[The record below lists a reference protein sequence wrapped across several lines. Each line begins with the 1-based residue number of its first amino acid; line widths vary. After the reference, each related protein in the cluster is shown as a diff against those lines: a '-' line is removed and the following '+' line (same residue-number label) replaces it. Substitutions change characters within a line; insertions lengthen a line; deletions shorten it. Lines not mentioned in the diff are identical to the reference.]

1 MSPPSTAASAP
12 NDPTANGWRQYL
24 GVFRYSRRAIAL
36 VWQTSRL
43 LTLVLATATV
53 IAGLLPAAAAWVG
66 QLIVDGVV
74 AAIQADAGVPNRL
87 IALVALE
94 GVIMAGIAGGQR
106 AIQTTQ
112 SLLRAQ
118 LGQRVNV
125 MILEK
130 AQTLQLADFEDSEF
144 YDKLTRA
151 RREASSR
158 PLSLVN
164 RTFGLIQNAISLMS
178 FAGLLLGFS
187 PWAVAILVIAGLPQ
201 FFSEA
206 KFSGDAFRLF
216 RWRSPDTR
224 RQMYLE
230 TVLAREDSAKEVKLF
245 ALGPL
250 FLNRY
255 REIFQRLYKED
266 RRLTLRRDI
275 WGFALGLIATM
286 AFYTTYAWI
295 VLTTVA
301 GGITLG
307 QMTMYLAVFRQG
319 QSAVSASLTAI
330 SGMYEDNLYLSNLYE
345 YLEQPVSIGQGT
357 TTTGAMP
364 GDGLRFEGVSF
375 RYPGSERNALEQ
387 ISLHLTPGRS
397 LALVGDNGSGKT
409 TLIKMLAGLYA
420 PSEGRILLDGTDLQD
435 WRGDVLSARIGI
447 IFQDFMRYQLPV
459 GENIGAGDVRHFN
472 DETRW
477 QRAAEKGLA
486 NDFIDSIPGGYHAQ
500 LGRWFSDGRELS
512 GGQWQKVAVAR
523 AFMREAA
530 DILVLDEPTAAMD
543 AGAEAEIFEHFRNL
557 SRDRMAILISHRFS
571 TVRMAD
577 EIVVLD
583 QGRIIER
590 GDHPSLLAAQ
600 GRYARLFHLQAA
612 GYQ

>member
-1 MSPPSTAASAP
+1 MAVS
-12 NDPTANGWRQYL
+12 QYL
-24 GVFRYSRRAIAL
+24 GVFRYSRRAIEL

-43 LTLVLATATV
+43 LTLVLATGTLV
-53 IAGLLPAAAAWVG
+53 AGLLPAAAAWVG

-74 AAIQADAGVPNRL
+74 AAIDASQGIPTEL
-87 IALVALE
+87 LWLVALE
-94 GVIMAGIAGGQR
+94 GVIMMGIAGAQR
-106 AIQTTQ
+106 AIQIAQ

-130 AQTLQLADFEDSEF
+130 AQSLQLADFEDSEF

-164 RTFGLIQNAISLMS
+164 RTFGLIQNGISLAS

-187 PWAVAILVIAGLPQ
+187 PWAVLILVLAGLPQ

-245 ALGPL
+245 QLGPL
-250 FLNRY
+250 LLQRY
-255 REIFQRLYKED
+255 RDIFKRLYRED
-266 RRLTLRRDI
+266 RRLTLRRDL
-275 WGFALGLIATM
+275 WGFALGLIATL
-286 AFYTTYAWI
+286 AFYGTYAWI
-295 VLTTVA
+295 VVTTVA

-307 QMTMYLAVFRQG
+307 QMTMYLSVFRQG

-345 YLEQPVSIGQGT
+345 YLEQPVSVGQGEAT
-357 TTTGAMP
+357 AGDIP
-364 GDGLRFEGVSF
+364 GDGLRFESVSF
-375 RYPGSERNALEQ
+375 RYPGGDSDALSDV
-387 ISLHLTPGRS
+387 SLHLTPGRS
-397 LALVGDNGSGKT
+397 IALVGSNGSGKT
-409 TLIKMLAGLYA
+409 TMIKLLAGLYA
-420 PSEGRILLDGTDLQD
+420 PTAGRILLDGTDLRD
-435 WRGDVLSARIGI
+435 WDSAALRERIGI

-459 GENIGAGDVRHFN
+459 GENIGAGDVAHFQ
-472 DETRW
+472 DEERW
-477 QRAAEKGLA
+477 QRAAQKGLA
-486 NDFIDSIPGGYHAQ
+486 ETFIEEIPGGYHAQ
-500 LGRWFSDGRELS
+500 LGRWFRDGRELS
-512 GGQWQKVAVAR
+512 GGQWQKIAVAR
-523 AFMREAA
+523 AFMREGA
-530 DILVLDEPTAAMD
+530 DVLVLDEPTAAMD
-543 AGAEAEIFEHFRNL
+543 AAAEAEIFEHFRTL
-557 SRDRMAILISHRFS
+557 TEDRMAILISHRFS

-577 EIVVLD
+577 EILVVD
-583 QGRIIER
+583 AGHIIER
-590 GDHPSLLAAQ
+590 GDHESLLAAD
-600 GRYARLFHLQAA
+600 GHYARLFRLQAA

>member
-1 MSPPSTAASAP
+1 MAASASP
-12 NDPTANGWRQYL
+12 SSSPQHPDAAPWRQHL
-24 GVFRYSRRAIAL
+24 GVFRYGRRAIEL
-36 VWQTSRL
+36 VWQTSRP
-43 LTLVLATATV
+43 LTLVLAAATLV
-53 IAGLLPAAAAWVG
+53 AGLLPAGAAWVG

-74 AAIQADAGVPNRL
+74 AAIEAGDGLPERL
-87 IALVALE
+87 IWLVALE
-94 GVIMAGIAGGQR
+94 GLIMAGIAGGQR

-164 RTFGLIQNAISLMS
+164 RTFGLIQNGISLAS

-187 PWAVAILVIAGLPQ
+187 PWAVAILVLAGLPQ

-245 ALGPL
+245 QLGPL
-250 FLNRY
+250 LLQRY
-255 REIFQRLYKED
+255 RDIFARLYRED

-275 WGFALGLIATM
+275 WGFALGLIATG
-286 AFYTTYAWI
+286 AFYATYAWI
-295 VLTTVA
+295 VMTTVA
-301 GGITLG
+301 GAITLG

-345 YLEQPVSIGQGT
+345 YLEQPISIG
-357 TTTGAMP
+357 TGSAQEGAIP
-364 GDGLRFEGVSF
+364 GDGLRFEGVGF
-375 RYPGSERNALEQ
+375 RYPGASQDALEG
-387 ISLHLTPGRS
+387 INLHLQPGHS
-397 LALVGDNGSGKT
+397 LALVGANGSGKT
-409 TLIKMLAGLYA
+409 TLIKLLAGLYA
-420 PSEGRILLDGTDLQD
+420 PSHGRILLDGTDLVD
-435 WRGDVLSARIGI
+435 WDSTTLRRRIGI

-459 GENIGAGDVRHFN
+459 GENIGAGDVRHFT

-477 QRAAEKGLA
+477 QEAARKGLA
-486 NDFIDSIPGGYHAQ
+486 ERFIETIPGGYHAQ
-500 LGRWFSDGRELS
+500 LGRWFQDGRELS
-512 GGQWQKVAVAR
+512 GGQWQKVAMAR
-523 AFMREAA
+523 AFMREGA
-530 DILVLDEPTAAMD
+530 DLLVLDEPTAAMD
-543 AGAEAEIFEHFRNL
+543 AEAEAEIFAHFRSL
-557 SRDRMAILISHRFS
+557 TRDRMAILISHRFS

-577 EIVVLD
+577 DIVVID

-590 GDHPSLLAAQ
+590 GSHADLLATG
-600 GRYARLFHLQAA
+600 GRYAELFRMQAA

>member
-1 MSPPSTAASAP
+1 MASPSQTA
-12 NDPTANGWRQYL
+12 TAKAGNPPRGWRQYL
-24 GVFRYSRRAIAL
+24 GVFRYSRRAIEL
-36 VWQTSRL
+36 VWQTSRP
-43 LTLVLATATV
+43 LTLVLATATLV
-53 IAGLLPAAAAWVG
+53 AGLLPAAAAWVG

-74 AAIQADAGVPNRL
+74 AAINADNGIPPRL
-87 IALVALE
+87 LWLVALE
-94 GVIMAGIAGGQR
+94 GGIMAGIAGAQR
-106 AIQTTQ
+106 AIQIVQ

-164 RTFGLIQNAISLMS
+164 RTFGLIQNAISLAS

-187 PWAVAILVIAGLPQ
+187 PWAVAILVAAGLPQ

-224 RQMYLE
+224 QQMYLE

-245 ALGPL
+245 GLGPL
-250 FLNRY
+250 LLERY
-255 REIFQRLYKED
+255 RNIFRRLYRED
-266 RRLTLRRDI
+266 RRLTLRRDL
-275 WGFALGLIATM
+275 WGFGLGLLATL
-286 AFYTTYAWI
+286 AFYATYAWI
-295 VLTTVA
+295 VITTVA
-301 GGITLG
+301 GRITLG
-307 QMTMYLAVFRQG
+307 QMTMYLSVFRQG
-319 QSAVSASLTAI
+319 QSAVSASLSAI

-345 YLEQPVSIGQGT
+345 YLEQPVSIGTGEARQG
-357 TTTGAMP
+357 AVP
-364 GDGLRFEGVSF
+364 GDGLRFEAVSF
-375 RYPGSERNALEQ
+375 RYPGSAEDAVQ
-387 ISLHLTPGRS
+387 DVSLHLAPGRS
-397 LALVGDNGSGKT
+397 IALVGDNGSGKT
-409 TLIKMLAGLYA
+409 TLIKLLAGLYA
-420 PSEGRILLDGTDLQD
+420 PSAGRILLDGTDLRD
-435 WRGDVLSARIGI
+435 WDSAVLRERIGI

-459 GENIGAGDVRHFN
+459 GENIGAGDVRHFD

-477 QRAAEKGLA
+477 QRAARRGLA
-486 NDFIDSIPGGYHAQ
+486 ESFIETLPDGYHAQ
-500 LGRWFSDGRELS
+500 LGRWFQDGRELS
-512 GGQWQKVAVAR
+512 GGQWQKIAVAR
-523 AFMREAA
+523 AFMREGA

-543 AGAEAEIFEHFRNL
+543 AAAEAAIFEHFRSL
-557 SRDRMAILISHRFS
+557 THDRMAILISHRFS

-577 EIVVLD
+577 EIIVI
-583 QGRIIER
+583 QHGRIIER
-590 GDHPSLLAAQ
+590 GDHDRLLDAD
-600 GRYARLFHLQAA
+600 GRYAKLFRLQAA